1 MLSNYQLKITDLY
14 NVSISNAKKL
24 VPNVFNKEEYVID
37 YKNLQLYTR
46 VLWGEWPSVLK
57 FCDQNR
63 KVPGSN
69 PTWCLA
75 GLRDPTSLRG
85 SR

>member
-57 FCDQNR
+57 LCD
-63 KVPGSN
+63 
-69 PTWCLA
+69 
-75 GLRDPTSLRG
+75 
-85 SR
+85 

>member
-57 FCDQNR
+57 HCDQNR

-69 PTWCLA
+69 PTRCLA
-75 GLRDPTSLRG
+75 GLRDPTSLRR